1 MTETKEKPKREVA
14 KRNAA
19 EIHRGLV
26 ALAYA
31 NGNSRMAAAA
41 LAEDGFEIDDSTL
54 RDWRVNRHTAEYE
67 RIRAEVLPRIRE
79 QAGDEHLALA
89 RRQMK
94 ASQIATEEWLERRG
108 ELKASDLS
116 TAARNFDVGSGIHSQ
131 HAQVFHD
138 QPTQHI
144 KVDLPAVL
152 KELKSL
158 GVEPDV
164 VLDAEVVEEEDV
176 DQASGVNGVGSE
188 GSAVSPTPE
197 S

>member
-1 MTETKEKPKREVA
+1 MSETIEKCPARSFGAPEVT
-14 KRNAA
+14 R
-19 EIHRGLV
+19 
-26 ALAYA
+26 ALTAVAYA
-31 NGNSRMAAAA
+31 NGNTRLAARN
-41 LAEDGFEIDDSTL
+41 LAEDEFQIDHTTL
-54 RDWRVNRHTAEYE
+54 WAWQTKQHAAEYE
-67 RIRAEVLPRIRE
+67 RIRAEVLPKIRE

-138 QPTQHI
+138 QPTQRI
-144 KVDLPAVL
+144 EIDVSATL

-158 GVEPDV
+158 GVDPEV
-164 VLDAEVVEEEDV
+164 VLEAEVAGEDDV
-176 DQASGVNGVGSE
+176 
-188 GSAVSPTPE
+188 
-197 S
+197 